1 MSKQQKGSREAPF
14 LLRINDWLA
23 ASRAKAAIVL
33 KPCAALCE
41 KKALF
46 IFDRVLTNVFK
57 AVECGP
63 LLQQAVF
70 SAVVGESGLA
80 VR

>member
-1 MSKQQKGSREAPF
+1 MESPGNFYRK
-14 LLRINDWLA
+14 N
-23 ASRAKAAIVL
+23 V
-33 KPCAALCE
+33 ALP
-41 KKALF
+41 L
-46 IFDRVLTNVFK
+46 IFDGVLTKVFK